1 MGQNAGVRSIVFS
14 GVVMTATVVYA
25 ILAASLVKET
35 KRIEPLGFLGRF
47 GSLVLGG
54 MANTSW
60 SGR

>member
-1 MGQNAGVRSIVFS
+1 
-14 GVVMTATVVYA
+14 MTATVVYA